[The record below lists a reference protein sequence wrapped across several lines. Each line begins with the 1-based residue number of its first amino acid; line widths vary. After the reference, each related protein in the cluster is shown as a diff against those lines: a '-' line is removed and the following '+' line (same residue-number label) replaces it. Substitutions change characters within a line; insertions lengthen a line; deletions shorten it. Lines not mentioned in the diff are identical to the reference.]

1 VRGGGLYP
9 IPTPLSSGITST
21 PRRLRTA
28 RGWDASAV
36 GPARSRYLEL
46 EPVVSSV
53 DSLSG
58 RWAKTHASRDETLRS
73 RDRSLLAKITG
84 EHIIDVDRRH
94 HRYSLGASDRPR
106 KAESLPAAASHLAAA
121 RFWPTS
127 SRSLPTETVDMSAL
141 STPSIC
147 GNNGRGH
154 SKCSSSFIPRWS
166 VLTITAE
173 TWRDQVRPDR
183 DYGAT
188 GGPG

>member
-1 VRGGGLYP
+1 MPRPLYP
-9 IPTPLSSGITST
+9 RKRLALLFSQPAIASKA
-21 PRRLRTA
+21 RRF
-28 RGWDASAV
+28 
-36 GPARSRYLEL
+36 
-46 EPVVSSV
+46 VSSV

-173 TWRDQVRPDR
+173 TWRDQFGRIEI
-183 DYGAT
+183 T
-188 GGPG
+188 GN